1 MLKTT
6 LRPPCL
12 QPQSNHAGS
21 SRVDPNPHIIKNS
34 KADPAEGKSYL
45 ARLQGAGNDSS
56 HGEQERKESAR
67 ENLQKEPWRAN
78 GNVLPHKS
86 NDNRSGSNEKGDSLW
101 PVSDGMDSGINN
113 RDDQSQEWK
122 VVKVKR
128 VVLSPADEPRKAS
141 KYDLTF

>member
-6 LRPPCL
+6 LPPPCL
-12 QPQSNHAGS
+12 QPQSNHAGP

-34 KADPAEGKSYL
+34 KADPAEGKRYL
-45 ARLQGAGNDSS
+45 AKLQGMGNDSS

-86 NDNRSGSNEKGDSLW
+86 NDNRPLSNEKGDSLW
-101 PVSDGMDSGINN
+101 PGMDSRINN
-113 RDDQSQEWK
+113 RDDQCQEWK

-128 VVLSPADEPRKAS
+128 VLLSPADEPKKAS